1 MTIFQIIHAL
11 RGLLLL
17 CLVGFFGT
25 HAVAMDATKPA
36 ESQGSTTAKE
46 RVLFVVSSAKMHGS
60 SQLPASI
67 SFGEV
72 VFAWDIFNAAG
83 YAVDFVSPDGGPVPI
98 LQGYVSDDTR
108 ARLKDARIMDGLR
121 NTASPPQINPAQYRA
136 VYYVGGSNA
145 MYGVAE
151 NPMLQAIA
159 VHIFER
165 NGGVVSAVCHGTA
178 GIVNLKLSNG
188 QHLIKH
194 RRVTGYPEQHED
206 QSAPY
211 LKEFPFLIGKTVQAH
226 GGIFQVLGEDQPHVE
241 IDGRLVTGQSYE
253 STRKVAEAVV
263 EILRTHKRT
272 QKSGQSESEREAV
285 RATMQAFM
293 RAFETGEA
301 DEAWKVLLKDS
312 MVVGYATTSGKIY
325 SQTAEEWAKAFKGKP
340 PADEAQRKRSFE
352 ILDVSETGAVAKITL
367 DYPNWKGVD
376 YVALSKIAGQWKIVS
391 KTWGSL
397 AGHPAGFE
405 LSQERDAVNTVAQNF
420 LRAYT
425 IADGRDLMSQVF
437 HKDGK
442 MIGYSA
448 RNARM
453 EVVGGAELAG
463 RFTGVAADEN
473 LRIRNFVILDQT
485 HSAAL
490 VKVTIDYP
498 RWLGLDYLALAKID
512 EQWKIISKSWSG
524 RGKPVAPQN
533 KQP

>member
-1 MTIFQIIHAL
+1 MVTFQIIHVL
-11 RGLLLL
+11 RGLFLFCLL
-17 CLVGFFGT
+17 GIFSAQAAAT
-25 HAVAMDATKPA
+25 DVAKPVS
-36 ESQGSTTAKE
+36 SQDSSAAKE

-83 YAVDFVSPDGGPVPI
+83 YAVDFVSPSGGSVPI

-151 NPMLQAIA
+151 NPMLQNIA
-159 VHIFER
+159 MHIFER
-165 NGGVVSAVCHGTA
+165 NDGVVSAVCHGTA
-178 GIVNLKLSNG
+178 GIVNLKLRDG
-188 QHLIKH
+188 QHLIKGK
-194 RRVTGYPEQHED
+194 RVTGYPEQHED
-206 QSAPY
+206 QTAAY

-226 GGIFQVLGEDQPHVE
+226 GGIFRVVGEDQPHVE
-241 IDGRLVTGQSYE
+241 IDGRLVTGQSYD

-263 EILRTHKRT
+263 EILRK
-272 QKSGQSESEREAV
+272 QKIVQESSGSEHEAV
-285 RATMQAFM
+285 RATIQTFL

-301 DEAWKVLLKDS
+301 DTAWKVLQKDS
-312 MVVGYATTSGKIY
+312 MVVGYATTSGRIY
-325 SQTAEEWAKAFKGKP
+325 SQTAQEWAKGFTGKP

-367 DYPNWKGVD
+367 DYPSWKGVD

-391 KTWGSL
+391 KSWSSL
-397 AGHPAGFE
+397 SGQPAGFE
-405 LSQERDAVNTVAQNF
+405 PSKERDAVNAVAQNF

-425 IADGRDLMSQVF
+425 IADGRDLMREVF

-448 RNARM
+448 RDARI
-453 EVVGGAELAG
+453 EVIGGEELAG
-463 RFTGVAADEN
+463 RFTGIAADEN
-473 LRIRNFVILDQT
+473 LRIRNFAILDQT
-485 HSAAL
+485 HNAAL

-512 EQWKIISKSWSG
+512 GQWKIISKSWSG
-524 RGKPVAPQN
+524 RGKPAVRQNPQ
-533 KQP
+533 P